1 MRPSLEQLP
10 PHRIFVVDP
19 HQPAANELVTQLRKK
34 GHTVEIAY
42 DWPSAVKVAPRFKP
56 AIAIINLG
64 LPGTDAINLARY
76 LWFRSQGAAVLVA
89 DGGSEEERA
98 GADQC
103 GYFSCHLNRFH
114 GMPLIQYGGET
125 VKLADRSPEDWTRE
139 VLQFCPQDVL
149 ACRVLEAVV
158 EHFEPA
164 ELAPLIPEELL
175 AQVRKYAES
184 GADLRSYLAGLKL
197 LPTDFCEHWAEAI
210 KGACRWFQFFN
221 P

>member
-10 PHRIFVVDP
+10 PHSIFVVDP

-34 GHTVEIAY
+34 GHTVEIAH

-64 LPGTDAINLARY
+64 LPGTDAITLARY
-76 LWFRSQGAAVLVA
+76 LWLRSHGAVVLVA
-89 DGGSEEERA
+89 DGGSEDERA
-98 GADQC
+98 RADQC

-125 VKLADRSPEDWTRE
+125 VKLADRSPEHWTRD

-149 ACRVLEAVV
+149 ACRVLEAAA

-164 ELAPLIPEELL
+164 EIAPLIPEELL
-175 AQVRKYAES
+175 AEVRKYAES

-197 LPTDFCEHWAEAI
+197 LTTDFGEHWAEAI